1 MAVPKTRT
9 SHSKRNMRRS
19 HHALKVHGVS
29 ICANCSTVKPHHGIC
44 DSCGHYRG
52 KQWLEPKKMNSADT
66 NFSAEG

>member
-29 ICANCSTVKPHHGIC
+29 ICANCSQVKPHHGIC
-44 DSCGHYRG
+44 EACGHYRG
-52 KQWLEPKKMNSADT
+52 KQFLEPKKSASGDT